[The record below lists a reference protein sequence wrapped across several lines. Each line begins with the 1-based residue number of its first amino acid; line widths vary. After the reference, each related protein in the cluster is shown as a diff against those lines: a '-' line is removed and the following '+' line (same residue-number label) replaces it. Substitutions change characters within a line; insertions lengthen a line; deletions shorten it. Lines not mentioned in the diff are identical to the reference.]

1 MKTRRISLLAA
12 AATVLGLTGVIVPGA
27 ADSYAASGV
36 ALPIARFSHLL
47 VDAGHGHLFFSGG
60 PGTDGIVM
68 TDLDGGDA
76 TTIGGEP
83 GATGLAL
90 SDDGSTVCTAL
101 PDQNAIAA
109 ISSDTLTETTRYDTG
124 AGTHP
129 DSLAVAGGT
138 LWFGYGTAAGTGTAT
153 GAGGIGSV
161 DATGTVKTARD
172 SGSWAGSPTLATTP
186 APSGAL
192 VAAVR
197 TGDTSAFVTYRIA
210 DGGALT
216 RQAAQALPVPDL
228 TDFAVTAGGQDIAVT
243 SWRNPS
249 ANRFRFSDLA
259 RDGRFANPLAAPA
272 VAVAPDGTLAG
283 CACNGYAYQAIP
295 VSGSGFYGEHVIDDP
310 LRLAPHG
317 LAWAPDASRLYAV
330 SVDPAGGTP
339 RLQLTRS
346 PETATLRIS
355 GLGTTP
361 LAPGEPLSFTVAFDS
376 PLALDAGDRGQ
387 LPGAVRITRYDDAH
401 PDGVAVSAPTR
412 LPATIGNPFGEY
424 RVDDTAP
431 LTGTLSYRVDYSG
444 GDHYAPAT
452 QTFDLPPAKYKPT
465 LTLSAPATA
474 TRAAPLTV
482 TGQLAW
488 PHAHLPTG
496 TVHVVKKDAAHP
508 SGYTL
513 PAVTPAADGKFA
525 FHDTPQVGST
535 NTYAVSYDGGA
546 AYLPVTA
553 SANAQVSR
561 ATSALSVTTD
571 AGAYRSGA
579 TAKVT
584 AHLGTTY
591 NSRTV
596 TLYAQSAGKSRVQ
609 LKTGRVDSSG
619 KLVAT
624 AKLTRNTT
632 FTAVFA
638 GDHRY
643 APRTVTHGV
652 TLAPAVTKT
661 QLQWPLATTRIGS
674 TTYQVF
680 YKSEVNMGYDLK
692 AAPHQST
699 GRMSVY
705 VERYTSGAWHQV
717 ISQKCV
723 PLYSDGWYG
732 YGRALKLF
740 ADNGRY
746 RLRGHYTPPSTG
758 AQTGSVW
765 SGWTYLTVRPGSL

>member
-1 MKTRRISLLAA
+1 MKTRRFSLLTA

-27 ADSYAASGV
+27 ADSYAVSGV
-36 ALPIARFSHLL
+36 ALPIAHFSHLL

-60 PGTDGIVM
+60 PGTDGIVV

-90 SDDGSTVCTAL
+90 SDDGSTVYAAL

-109 ISSDTLTETTRYDTG
+109 ISTDTLAETVRYDTG
-124 AGTHP
+124 AGTRP

-138 LWFGYGTAAGTGTAT
+138 LWFGYGTAAGTG
-153 GAGGIGSV
+153 GIGSV
-161 DATGTVKTARD
+161 DAAGTVKTARD
-172 SGSWAGSPTLATTP
+172 SGSWASSPTLATTP
-186 APSGAL
+186 TPSGAL
-192 VAAVR
+192 VAAVQ

-210 DGGALT
+210 DGGELT
-216 RQAAQALPVPDL
+216 RQAAQSLPIPDL
-228 TDFAVTAGGQDIAVT
+228 TDFAITADGQDVAVA
-243 SWRNPS
+243 SSRNVF
-249 ANRFRFSDLA
+249 ANRLRFSDLA
-259 RDGRFANPLAAPA
+259 RQGGFANGLGAPA
-272 VAVAPDGTLAG
+272 LAVAPDGTLAG
-283 CACNGYAYQAIP
+283 WDGREYLAVP
-295 VSGSGFYGEHVIDDP
+295 VSGSGFYGEHVIDDS
-310 LRLAPHG
+310 LRPAAHG
-317 LAWAPDASRLYAV
+317 LAWAPDESRLYAV

-339 RLQLTRS
+339 TLQLTRS
-346 PETATLRIS
+346 PETAAVRIS
-355 GLGTTP
+355 GEGTTP

-376 PLALDAGDRGQ
+376 TLSLDASDNGQ
-387 LPGAVRITRYDDAH
+387 LPGSVRIARYDDAH
-401 PDGVAVSAPTR
+401 PDGVVVSAPTR
-412 LPATIGNPFGEY
+412 LPATIGNPYGEY

-452 QTFDLPPAKYKPT
+452 RTFDLPLAKYRPT
-465 LTLSAPATA
+465 LTLSAPATGN
-474 TRAAPLTV
+474 RAAALTL
-482 TGQLAW
+482 TGQLTW
-488 PHAHLPTG
+488 PHAHLTTG
-496 TVHVVKKDAAHP
+496 TIHVVKKDAAHP
-508 SGYTL
+508 SGYAL
-513 PAVTPAADGKFA
+513 PAVTPAADGTFTV
-525 FHDTPQVGST
+525 HDTPQVGST
-535 NTYAVSYDGGA
+535 NTYTVSYDGGA

-553 SANAQVSR
+553 SANVQVSR

-596 TLYAQSAGKSRVQ
+596 TLYAQPAGESRTQ
-609 LKTGRVDSSG
+609 LRTGRVDASG
-619 KLVAT
+619 NLVAT
-624 AKLTRNTT
+624 AKMTRNTT

-638 GDHRY
+638 GDYRY
-643 APRTVTHGV
+643 APRTATHSA
-652 TLAPAVTKT
+652 TLTPAVTKT

-692 AAPHQST
+692 VAPHQST
-699 GRMSVY
+699 GCMTVY

-717 ISQKCV
+717 TSQKCV

-732 YGRALKLF
+732 YSRALKLF

-746 RLRGHYTPPSTG
+746 RMRGDYTAPGTG